1 MKIVPQVPGVF
12 FSFWIY
18 CRANVATLR
27 MLKNLHRN
35 FFTRFIHSEFLGV
48 NHLQKSIFFAFSRF
62 SPGLVQILIGNW
74 PYCKKDN
81 SRLFVLP
88 LIIVTYD
95 CGIQSFTEHGFVCKI
110 YENNSLATSREG
122 AKHFRGLLIS
132 RVTLIIKNQ
141 EFL

>member
-1 MKIVPQVPGVF
+1 MKIVLQVPGVF

-88 LIIVTYD
+88 LIIVTCD
-95 CGIQSFTEHGFVCKI
+95 CGIQSLTLTGSSQFIKSTKPTRPALRTIVAFLSGF
-110 YENNSLATSREG
+110 
-122 AKHFRGLLIS
+122 
-132 RVTLIIKNQ
+132 NQ
-141 EFL
+141 DSNFCWFFSI